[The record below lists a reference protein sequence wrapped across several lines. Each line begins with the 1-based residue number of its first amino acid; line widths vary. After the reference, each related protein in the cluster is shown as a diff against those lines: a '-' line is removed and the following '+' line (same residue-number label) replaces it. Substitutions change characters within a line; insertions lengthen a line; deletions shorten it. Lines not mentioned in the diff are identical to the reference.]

1 MKNKKGITLIALII
15 TIIVMLIL
23 VGVTVTVAI
32 NGGLFQKT
40 KEAAKGTT
48 IEKTK
53 EQIIADI
60 AVKMADK
67 SGANITENELKE
79 IVAPKYGTLIEND
92 TVLKLNTGEEVPL
105 SEIWNNFDGPQKN
118 EYGYYTNCL
127 YGKAYILYPDAF
139 SEEQSAELSKY
150 YQTGTSVSFANNNA
164 HKYPTEEWLKKS
176 ELSDYETAEL
186 DSWCI
191 LFEENTYKI
200 YIVEGNSVMEGSAK
214 TLIKENGRVYRE
226 GYYPWFFSEDGK
238 TVYMYNEGS

>member
-1 MKNKKGITLIALII
+1 MKNNKGITLIALII

-53 EQIIADI
+53 EQIITDI
-60 AVKMADK
+60 VAKMADK
-67 SGANITENELKE
+67 SGTSITENELKE
-79 IVAPKYGTLIEND
+79 IVAPKYGTLIENE

-105 SEIWNNFDGPQKN
+105 SEIWSDFDIPQKN

-127 YGKAYILYPDAF
+127 YGNAHILYLDAF
-139 SEEQSAELSKY
+139 SEEQLAELSKY
-150 YQTGTSVSFANNNA
+150 YQTKTPVKVAANNK
-164 HKYPTEEWLKKS
+164 HKYPTEEWLKNSK
-176 ELSDYETAEL
+176 LSDYDEGEMN
-186 DSWCI
+186 SWCI
-191 LFEENTYKI
+191 LFGENTYKI
-200 YIVEGNSVMEGSAK
+200 YIVDGNSALESSAI
-214 TLIKENGRVYRE
+214 TLIKENGRVYRN

>member
-1 MKNKKGITLIALII
+1 MKTKNGITLIALII

-92 TVLKLNTGEEVPL
+92 TVLELNTGEKVPL

-127 YGKAYILYPDAF
+127 YGNAHIVYKEAF
-139 SEEQSAELSKY
+139 SEKQLAELSKY
-150 YQTGTSVSFANNNA
+150 YQTGTSVAFANNNA
-164 HKYPTEEWLKKS
+164 HKDPTEEWLKKS
-176 ELSDYETAEL
+176 ELSDYETAES

-191 LFEENTYKI
+191 LFKENTYKI
-200 YIVEGNSVMEGSAK
+200 YLVEGNSVMEGSEK
-214 TLIKENGRVYRE
+214 TLKKENGRVYRE